1 MRPEIPNW
9 AEVFV
14 FGSASNSGNPK
25 DLDLLVVYDPAE
37 CPPSQA
43 RDKAEVLA
51 LELARDLKLQPHVVV
66 LTKSEEE
73 EVRFIQSEGC
83 VEFDSWLKSRAD
95 NLNRRTSQ

>member
-14 FGSASNSGNPK
+14 FGSALNSVDPE
-25 DLDLLVVYDPAE
+25 DLDLLVVYDPAK

-43 RDKAEVLA
+43 RDQAEALA
-51 LELARDLKLQPHVVV
+51 SHLTHDTNLQSHVVV
-66 LTKSEEE
+66 LTKAEEQ
-73 EVRFIQSEGC
+73 EVQFIQNEGC

-95 NLNRRTSQ
+95 NLNHRTSQ